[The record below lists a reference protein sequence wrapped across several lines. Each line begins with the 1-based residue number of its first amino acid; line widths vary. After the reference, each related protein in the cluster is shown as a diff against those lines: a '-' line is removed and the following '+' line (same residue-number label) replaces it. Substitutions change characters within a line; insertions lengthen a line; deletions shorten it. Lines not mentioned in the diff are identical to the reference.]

1 MSPKLLIIGAGREQL
16 PAFQIARRLG
26 LTILATDR
34 DPAAPGRTLADQFV
48 QVSTDDLTA
57 NLAVARQHQIQGVMT
72 LCLESSVPVVAAI
85 ATRLGLPGIS
95 EQTAFLA
102 TNKNAMRAAL
112 AQAGVAQPPFRPVV
126 KLADAQ
132 AFLADQGL
140 PLVVKPSDGSGQK
153 ATALLYE
160 ADQLAAWVAKAQA
173 HARDGQAIVEGFI
186 PGREINVTVVVHR
199 GRIQVT
205 SLSDR
210 VTAALPH
217 FGIALRHV
225 APPDLDPSGRT
236 QVEQLAAVAVRAIG
250 MDEGIAYPQIL
261 WDGTQAWLVEIA
273 ARIPGG
279 FMADVARYVSGID
292 LVEVAILQAL
302 GRPFELADLARQ
314 EPKPGF
320 VVDFITRLD
329 VPGAVQ
335 RVSQI
340 QGLDAAQ
347 NSPGVER
354 VFLGLKP
361 GDPIPALT
369 HSGARFGAIF
379 ASGADRHQALTR
391 AAAAKALI
399 QID

>member
-85 ATRLGLPGIS
+85 ATRLGLPGIG

-217 FGIALRHV
+217 FGIGIGRAHV
-225 APPDLDPSGRT
+225 
-236 QVEQLAAVAVRAIG
+236 
-250 MDEGIAYPQIL
+250 
-261 WDGTQAWLVEIA
+261 
-273 ARIPGG
+273 
-279 FMADVARYVSGID
+279 
-292 LVEVAILQAL
+292 
-302 GRPFELADLARQ
+302 
-314 EPKPGF
+314 
-320 VVDFITRLD
+320 
-329 VPGAVQ
+329 
-335 RVSQI
+335 
-340 QGLDAAQ
+340 
-347 NSPGVER
+347 
-354 VFLGLKP
+354 
-361 GDPIPALT
+361 
-369 HSGARFGAIF
+369 
-379 ASGADRHQALTR
+379 
-391 AAAAKALI
+391 
-399 QID
+399 